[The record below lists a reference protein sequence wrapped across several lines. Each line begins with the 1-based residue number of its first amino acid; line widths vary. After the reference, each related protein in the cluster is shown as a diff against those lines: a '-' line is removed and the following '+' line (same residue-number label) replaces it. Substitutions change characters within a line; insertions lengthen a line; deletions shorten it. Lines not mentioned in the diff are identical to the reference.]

1 MSPKR
6 DEKKKKKSKSTKRES
21 EKEKMKGW
29 TKRYW
34 EQYDKDNPQPPYK
47 QASLD
52 SAMGLSRIENRS
64 AVSGRQRQLAAAEK
78 KRARTVPQA
87 AGMVNIRSSYVCWFS
102 FHRYGVG
109 KLTLKDFW
117 SSPG

>member
-1 MSPKR
+1 
-6 DEKKKKKSKSTKRES
+6 
-21 EKEKMKGW
+21 MKGW

-64 AVSGRQRQLAAAEK
+64 AVSGRQRRLAAAEK
-78 KRARTVPQA
+78 KLARTA
-87 AGMVNIRSSYVCWFS
+87 RHAGGMVIELLKTM
-102 FHRYGVG
+102 VG
-109 KLTLKDFW
+109 GWWLTKVKTYCI
-117 SSPG
+117 